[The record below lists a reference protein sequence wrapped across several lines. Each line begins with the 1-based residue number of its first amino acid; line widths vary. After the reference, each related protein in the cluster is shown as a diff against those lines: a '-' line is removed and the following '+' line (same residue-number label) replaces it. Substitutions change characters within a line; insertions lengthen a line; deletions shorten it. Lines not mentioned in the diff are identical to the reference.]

1 MGTRVTSLPF
11 RVLLAGAFAAAA
23 QAVSA
28 DTSCAIDAA
37 CDPAGEWSDD
47 ARAVVRLV
55 IAGGHVCT
63 GTLLNNTARDLTP
76 YVLTAHHCV
85 PDEAAA
91 QSVVVYWN
99 DRHAACGSTERHRD
113 QVQNGAT
120 LVAAD
125 AATDFALLRL
135 HQRPPAEFAA
145 RYAGWDRRDR
155 APASAVAIHHGW
167 GEPQSVSVALDAPR
181 TTAAFSDESSGD
193 GAFLR
198 VEWNGGITGPGS
210 SGAALWDD
218 AGRVVGQ
225 YSGGYGTCADPQP
238 DWFGRLARAWNPPH
252 ATGDS
257 QRLRPHLDPAGTGAE
272 TLDSFDTPPVA
283 VSDDPEK
290 GGRHAGGAPALAALL
305 ALALA
310 AVARARKTRPITR
323 PTPARNASRMHTTA
337 RHPHVD

>member
-1 MGTRVTSLPF
+1 MGARVTGRPF
-11 RVLLAGAFAAAA
+11 RVLLAGVFAAAA
-23 QAVSA
+23 QAA
-28 DTSCAIDAA
+28 AAGASCTIDAA

-55 IAGGHVCT
+55 IAGTYVCT

-85 PDEAAA
+85 PDEVAA

-99 DRHAACGSTERHRD
+99 DRHAACGSTERRMD

-125 AATDFALLRL
+125 AASDFALLRL

-167 GEPQSVSVALDAPR
+167 GEPQSVSVALDALR
-181 TTAAFSDESSGD
+181 STAAFSDEPAGD

-198 VEWNGGITGPGS
+198 VEWSGGITGPGS
-210 SGAALWDD
+210 SGAALWDT

-225 YSGGYGTCADPQP
+225 YSGGYGTCTDPQP
-238 DWFGRLARAWNPPH
+238 DWFGRLARAWDPPH
-252 ATGDS
+252 ATDDS
-257 QRLRPHLDPAGTGAE
+257 QRLRPHLDPAGTGTE
-272 TLDSFDTPPVA
+272 TLDSLDTPAVA
-283 VSDDPEK
+283 AFDDPEK
-290 GGRHAGGAPALAALL
+290 GGRHAGGAPTLAVLL
-305 ALALA
+305 GLALA
-310 AVARARKTRPITR
+310 AATRRAPRQSTTGRT
-323 PTPARNASRMHTTA
+323 SRA
-337 RHPHVD
+337 A